1 MYRPCQSN
9 RPTTVYQQQVHK
21 LVSINHFECPCEA
34 ILVDMAKEVNAWQE
48 EGNHVILLMDF
59 NDDVMDMAVRQW
71 AASLS
76 LVEAITWLHQESLP
90 PTYQRGQ

>member
-1 MYRPCQSN
+1 
-9 RPTTVYQQQVHK
+9 
-21 LVSINHFECPCEA
+21 
-34 ILVDMAKEVNAWQE
+34 MAKEVNAWQE